1 MKKYFLVF
9 PTYCYLKPNGDSVIQ
24 SFGVILHPYGSR
36 RQKQPRQKN
45 NDKSFFQ
52 WKQAMIS
59 LQGMANNGLVLSI
72 LFCKLMKGQ
81 FFYFLI
87 L

>member
-45 NDKSFFQ
+45 NDKSFFPVETSNDII
-52 WKQAMIS
+52 A
-59 LQGMANNGLVLSI
+59 GNG
-72 LFCKLMKGQ
+72 K
-81 FFYFLI
+81 
-87 L
+87 